1 VWLWVQRRRP
11 FFVAI
16 LHLVFAAL
24 SWYLA
29 YALRTEQADPWNHE
43 NGGVFWSALALLL
56 TIRFGMFLAFD
67 LFRGMWR
74 YVSMSDLMNIMRAVT
89 LGSVLFVPLVVF
101 WLAPISGGPYSK
113 SVLVVDWA
121 FCILLLG
128 GVRFA
133 IRSFREVFVPM
144 RQGANRVLI
153 VGAGDA
159 GEMLLREMKA
169 HQHLSYEAVG
179 FVDDDPLKKGWKI
192 HGLRVLGKLEDLPK
206 IVERET
212 IDEVI
217 VSIPSA
223 TGVEMQRVL
232 SFCRD
237 LPVRLRRLPTHGDI
251 VRLTQIRSVN
261 LDDLL
266 ERPPI
271 HLDEEQIGEG
281 LRGQRVLITGAGGSI
296 GSELVRQIAPFEPE
310 GVGLLDWSENSLFFL
325 ERELLDR
332 FPGLSFELI
341 VADIRDRE
349 RMERLFT
356 DGGYQHVYHAAAFKH
371 VPLMEGNPLEA
382 MKNNIGGTR
391 TLAECAMRHGV
402 GRFVFI
408 SSDKAVR
415 PTSVMGATKRAAE
428 LMVSGFEGGNTDFLS
443 VRFGNVLGSMG
454 SVVPLFRRQIRE
466 GGPVTVTDPEVVR
479 YFMTIPEAVQL
490 VLQAGAMGRGGEIF
504 LLDMGEPVKIV
515 DLARKLI
522 RLSGFQPDVD
532 IPIRFVG
539 LRPGEKLY
547 EELLVDVESS
557 GRTEHEKIWIL
568 DRDSVPPER
577 IAHGIE
583 DLLVA
588 AYAADLPRAMR
599 ALSSLVPEYEPN
611 NPEYRRLLDES
622 REGTARG
629 SGR

>member
-1 VWLWVQRRRP
+1 
-11 FFVAI
+11 VAI
-16 LHLVFAAL
+16 LHLLLVGL

-29 YALRTEQADPWNHE
+29 YALRTEQGDPWNHE
-43 NGGVFWSALALLL
+43 NGGVFWPALALLL
-56 TIRFGMFLAFD
+56 LIRFGMFLAFD

-74 YVSMSDLMNIMRAVT
+74 YVSMSDLMNIVRAAT

-101 WLAPISGGPYSK
+101 WLGPMMEGSYSK

-121 FCILLLG
+121 FCILFLG

-144 RQGANRVLI
+144 RQGANRVVI

-169 HQHLSYEAVG
+169 HQHLSYEPVG

-192 HGLRVLGKLEDLPK
+192 HGRRVLGKLDDLPR

-223 TGVEMQRVL
+223 TGKEMQRVL
-232 SFCRD
+232 TICRD
-237 LPVRLRRLPTHGDI
+237 LPVRLRRLPTEGDI

-261 LDDLL
+261 LEDLL

-271 HLDEEQIGEG
+271 RLNEQQIRDG
-281 LRGQRVLITGAGGSI
+281 LRGRRILVTGAGGSI
-296 GSELVRQIAPFEPE
+296 GSELVRQIASYEPE
-310 GVGLLDWSENSLFFL
+310 RIGLLDWSENSLFFL
-325 ERELLDR
+325 ERELLDYY
-332 FPGLSFELI
+332 PGLSFDLI
-341 VADIRDRE
+341 VADIRDEE
-349 RMERLFT
+349 RIERIFV
-356 DGGYQHVYHAAAFKH
+356 DGGYQYVYHAAAFKH
-371 VPLMEGNPLEA
+371 VPLMESNPLEA
-382 MKNNIGGTR
+382 VKNNIGGTR
-391 TLAECAMRHGV
+391 VLAECAIRHGV

-428 LMVSGFEGGNTDFLS
+428 LMLSGLAQDGTDFLS

-454 SVVPLFRRQIRE
+454 SVVPLFKRQIRD

-490 VLQAGAMGRGGEIF
+490 VLQAGAMGRGGEVF
-504 LLDMGEPVKIV
+504 LFDMGEPVKIV
-515 DLARKLI
+515 ELARKLI
-522 RLSGFQPDVD
+522 RLSGFQPDID

-547 EELLVDVESS
+547 EELLVDADSS
-557 GRTEHEKIWIL
+557 RRTEHEKIWIL
-568 DRDSVPPER
+568 DRDSVAPESV
-577 IAHGIE
+577 ALGISE
-583 DLLVA
+583 LLA
-588 AYAADLPRAMR
+588 GANAADVARAVR
-599 ALSSLVPEYEPN
+599 ALSALVPEYEPN
-611 NPEYRRLLDES
+611 NPEYRRLLEGS
-622 REGTARG
+622 REGLPR
-629 SGR
+629 